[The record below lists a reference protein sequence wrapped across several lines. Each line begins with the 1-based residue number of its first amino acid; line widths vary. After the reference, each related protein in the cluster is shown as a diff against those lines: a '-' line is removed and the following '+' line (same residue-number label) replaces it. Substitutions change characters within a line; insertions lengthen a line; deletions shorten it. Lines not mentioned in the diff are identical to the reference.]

1 MIQQYHIQQTKHELA
16 DQIKQMHLRENALL
30 KNEMKEKLSQ
40 LESLGTGALSQP
52 KLLLAKNLGLMADE
66 DLWKSHLKD
75 RMHEPE
81 EEIKR
86 KEEIAKQKV
95 EKWV

>member
-1 MIQQYHIQQTKHELA
+1 MKKRKEVFKHEIFEGREVPKEHKNIQEEIQQYHIQQTKHELA

-66 DLWKSHLKD
+66 DL
-75 RMHEPE
+75 
-81 EEIKR
+81 
-86 KEEIAKQKV
+86 
-95 EKWV
+95 